1 MTEPTN
7 FRTYP
12 WGLECPTIQWCEGK
26 THSPGILLKITN
38 DLKNLRAS
46 ATRKRS
52 QADTKTI
59 IQLTELTTRQPSW
72 AWIDWH
78 TVFGIYGGSQLV
90 ETNRLDLS

>member
-12 WGLECPTIQWCEGK
+12 WRLECPTIQWCQGK

-38 DLKNLRAS
+38 DLKNLRAI

-52 QADTKTI
+52 QTDTKTTI
-59 IQLTELTTRQPSW
+59 VVIEATISPNQSERSK
-72 AWIDWH
+72 
-78 TVFGIYGGSQLV
+78 VS
-90 ETNRLDLS
+90 LDQSESRI